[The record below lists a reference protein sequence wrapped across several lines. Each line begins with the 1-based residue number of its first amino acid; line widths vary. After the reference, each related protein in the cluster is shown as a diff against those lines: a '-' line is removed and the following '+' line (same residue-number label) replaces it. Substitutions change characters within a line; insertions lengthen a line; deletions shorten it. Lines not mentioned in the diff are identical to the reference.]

1 MDCNELKTDTL
12 NSIFDPVSKES
23 SSDDEYVTRSSRNQ
37 RSNKSENINSSS
49 GDCDNV
55 VSSSKLENI
64 SNPVRES
71 RNLKSNVSIDLIFSE
86 RTKEG
91 VEGGNLE
98 FKKRGRVKEEGRQ
111 EVFLEPVLDNIETI
125 DDIFG

>member
-1 MDCNELKTDTL
+1 MELKTDTL
-12 NSIFDPVSKES
+12 NSIFDPVNKES
-23 SSDDEYVTRSSRNQ
+23 SSDDEYVSRSSRNQ
-37 RSNKSENINSSS
+37 RSNKSENIYSSS
-49 GDCDNV
+49 DDCDNV
-55 VSSSKLENI
+55 VSRSELENI
-64 SNPVRES
+64 SNPARES
-71 RNLKSNVSIDLIFSE
+71 RNLKSNMSIDLIFSE

-98 FKKRGRVKEEGRQ
+98 FKKRGRVKEESRQ